1 MKRIFAIF
9 LVMLCIAGFGI
20 GSASAVAEDVVY
32 VPLEELLPSMG
43 VLTEYTV
50 YHPLSMLL
58 ADTEVNKLR
67 TLSEIVWLPAQD
79 GASAGL
85 YYSKTFSIPVLEG
98 AFDCFLSQLP

>member
-1 MKRIFAIF
+1 
-9 LVMLCIAGFGI
+9 MLCIAGFGI
-20 GSASAVAEDVVY
+20 GSAAAVAEDVAY

-58 ADTEVNKLR
+58 TDTEVNKLR

-85 YYSKTFSIPVLEG
+85 YYPKVLSIPTVPDG
-98 AFDCFLSQLP
+98 VSPFSAF